1 MTSFQ
6 IVHHKII
13 LLHSIDFKFQN
24 IDIEQIAIIFY
35 SSLVTSIQDDIVVQA
50 AMLLYQRG
58 QKEKKTEEMQQEWAW
73 CQTGVVILLFLD
85 FLHHFVSWSWQLL
98 YFGKQNCWGFKR
110 EKRPWKRQSLISW
123 LRHVPVILQDS
134 NQIFLQTSCHFGAIS
149 WWLLFS

>member
-50 AMLLYQRG
+50 AMLLYQEVRKRRR
-58 QKEKKTEEMQQEWAW
+58 QKRCSRSEHDVKLELSYFYFLTFFIILSLEVDNYCILGNKTAGVSRERKDLEKDKA
-73 CQTGVVILLFLD
+73 
-85 FLHHFVSWSWQLL
+85 
-98 YFGKQNCWGFKR
+98 
-110 EKRPWKRQSLISW
+110 
-123 LRHVPVILQDS
+123 
-134 NQIFLQTSCHFGAIS
+134 
-149 WWLLFS
+149 